1 MAKEYIAKE
10 STSQAI
16 LTKATETDTAVDG
29 IVGKVGETNDSS
41 GSATSGGIFA
51 KLNKVITDTTSL
63 LTRLTTA
70 RAASLDRI
78 GSNGDSGNDT
88 LFGVLSQGTNIEP
101 DVKEFLN
108 STVGTDSFK
117 SLDKLIEEK
126 IATSQKRKLRK
137 IEIAITK
144 TKNLYK
150 HTGSGVLRSF
160 RVYTGSGFAVDNP
173 KLKVDDIAIVKYD
186 ASGRENFQFSEAF
199 SYFALSKDFGSYID
213 YEKVGSSYFG
223 LTGFLYDAGPDDT
236 IKDSEWFDISF
247 SNSITFSF
255 DANSMAGTPSASS
268 KVEFLVEETV

>member
-1 MAKEYIAKE
+1 M
-10 STSQAI
+10 
-16 LTKATETDTAVDG
+16 G
-29 IVGKVGETNDSS
+29 IW
-41 GSATSGGIFA
+41 AGIKYA
-51 KLNKVITDTTSL
+51 
-63 LTRLTTA
+63 
-70 RAASLDRI
+70 
-78 GSNGDSGNDT
+78 
-88 LFGVLSQGTNIEP
+88 
-101 DVKEFLN
+101 LN

-186 ASGRENFQFSEAF
+186 ASGRDNFQFSETF
-199 SYFALSKDFGSYID
+199 KYFALSKDFGGNMG
-213 YEKVGSSYFG
+213 YEKAGYSYFG
-223 LTGFLYDAGPDDT
+223 LTGFLSDPGPDST

-255 DANSMAGTPSASS
+255 DANSMGVTPSASS

>member
-108 STVGTDSFK
+108 STVGTSSFK
-117 SLDKLIEEK
+117 PLNEMVTNYSPIKSIQSGYVDRNTMVTMSDTTNYGSNRYLDVNINSINNSKAILLLNGGGTLFIYDTPPSE
-126 IATSQKRKLRK
+126 SRKRVDYYRARGRILNNNTIR
-137 IEIAITK
+137 
-144 TKNLYK
+144 LY
-150 HTGSGVLRSF
+150 HTRYVSR
-160 RVYTGSGFAVDNP
+160 
-173 KLKVDDIAIVKYD
+173 
-186 ASGRENFQFSEAF
+186 RE
-199 SYFALSKDFGSYID
+199 SYYID
-213 YEKVGSSYFG
+213 DVFW
-223 LTGFLYDAGPDDT
+223 TV
-236 IKDSEWFDISF
+236 I
-247 SNSITFSF
+247 
-255 DANSMAGTPSASS
+255 
-268 KVEFLVEETV
+268 EFK

>member
-41 GSATSGGIFA
+41 GSTTSGGIFA
-51 KLNKVITDTTSL
+51 KLNKVIIDTTSL

-144 TKNLYK
+144 TKNFK
-150 HTGSGVLRSF
+150 
-160 RVYTGSGFAVDNP
+160 
-173 KLKVDDIAIVKYD
+173 KKKKK
-186 ASGRENFQFSEAF
+186 
-199 SYFALSKDFGSYID
+199 KD
-213 YEKVGSSYFG
+213 K
-223 LTGFLYDAGPDDT
+223 
-236 IKDSEWFDISF
+236 
-247 SNSITFSF
+247 
-255 DANSMAGTPSASS
+255 
-268 KVEFLVEETV
+268 